1 MMYCKTCAEVITSRA
16 EGNHHEKSPDHR
28 ESLEARMSNNISTL
42 RLFSHLEEIILE
54 EVSHGLVSRNVPPGV
69 EIEVEDVEPG
79 DENQGGE
86 LGLVADGDE
95 HHEEG
100 ADQVLDDLHGGHLEA
115 EEGEEHE
122 DKKDPARQ
130 LQIHFRLVLPQA
142 GYLANEDIKKYK
154 YKESAHPSKERFP
167 LNSGLGENEEESSDE
182 GEVAEEKL
190 EIPQDAVGDSLH
202 MLHYRASEAAVC
214 F

>member
-16 EGNHHEKSPDHR
+16 EGNHHQKSPDHR

-42 RLFSHLEEIILE
+42 RLFSHLEEVVLE

-130 LQIHFRLVLPQA
+130 LQIHFRLVLPQTRH
-142 GYLANEDIKKYK
+142 LAKEHIK
-154 YKESAHPSKERFP
+154 SANTKRLLTPAKRDFPST
-167 LNSGLGENEEESSDE
+167 L
-182 GEVAEEKL
+182 
-190 EIPQDAVGDSLH
+190 DSARTRRRAPMRARLRKRNWRSH
-202 MLHYRASEAAVC
+202 KML
-214 F
+214 